1 MKSSPEQFRDS
12 LRESFLELLWRQW
25 RTLGVA
31 SHGADAALAID
42 LEALILATAA
52 TAGQDGRLWNATL
65 RWLAHFREWVNGA
78 RLKRMAAPFTSPDEL
93 LKKPLI
99 KVDAWRQACAVLDPD
114 SPTRME
120 RARNAKTGRDLQPP
134 RLRKPPLLQLFL
146 RGIFGVNARAELI
159 LFLLA
164 EGEGNSNQIARETHY
179 DQKNVYVLLE
189 RWAGA
194 GFIDRKKRG
203 KQNLYSL
210 KPGSKAFLPAE
221 IGNKFWS
228 WEPFF
233 LSFGRLFFAVHSEP
247 WRNDAY
253 LLSSLFRSI
262 HHDLLTL
269 AKAAGIVLPDPQLLP
284 GEDLFAA
291 MAGALARIP
300 DSF

>member
-1 MKSSPEQFRDS
+1 
-12 LRESFLELLWRQW
+12 
-25 RTLGVA
+25 
-31 SHGADAALAID
+31 
-42 LEALILATAA
+42 
-52 TAGQDGRLWNATL
+52 
-65 RWLAHFREWVNGA
+65 
-78 RLKRMAAPFTSPDEL
+78 
-93 LKKPLI
+93 
-99 KVDAWRQACAVLDPD
+99 
-114 SPTRME
+114 
-120 RARNAKTGRDLQPP
+120 
-134 RLRKPPLLQLFL
+134 
-146 RGIFGVNARAELI
+146 IFGVNARAELI

-233 LSFGRLFFAVHSEP
+233 LSFGRLFVAVHSEP